1 MLIRGCGSNPYVGMT
16 RVIHRHNTNSIML
29 YFAFVLSAGD
39 IWSFQAKNILTITDI
54 YYYTSIHIN
63 FCENNC
69 FLLNR
74 ILLWFSTI
82 FYFRRVIS
90 IMVGTMRMK
99 LTSSCCAT
107 DEEVPFAKRL
117 AWNCC
122 DEKKTYRHHG
132 YLTWLSP
139 FSCAKNFD
147 PVVDCA
153 PSWLMRVLSLRTL
166 AVAATVVLD
175 PSTNLWNS

>member
-1 MLIRGCGSNPYVGMT
+1 MT

-82 FYFRRVIS
+82 FNFRRVIS
-90 IMVGTMRMK
+90 IMDRSMRMK

-153 PSWLMRVLSLRTL
+153 PSWLMRVLTLRTL